1 VKAIARIDVM
11 LKPGISD
18 VQGQVVERSLP
29 AMGWENV
36 SGVRVGK
43 HLELVVEGPTLEALE
58 QQIEE
63 MCERFLA
70 NTVIESYEVVV
81 EAVGGAGGQSE
92 RSKRPPA

>member
-1 VKAIARIDVM
+1 MTSSNGSRVKAVACIDVM

-43 HLELVVEGPTLEALE
+43 HLELVVEGPSLEDLQQQVE
-58 QQIEE
+58 Q

-70 NTVIESYEVVV
+70 NTVIESYSVSLTPID
-81 EAVGGAGGQSE
+81 A
-92 RSKRPPA
+92 

>member
-1 VKAIARIDVM
+1 MSAGNGSRVKAIAKIDVM

-43 HLELVVEGPTLEALE
+43 HLELVVEGASLESLQQQVE
-58 QQIEE
+58 Q
-63 MCERFLA
+63 MCDRFLA
-70 NTVIESYEVVV
+70 NTVIESYSV
-81 EAVGGAGGQSE
+81 ELE
-92 RSKRPPA
+92 PL

>member
-1 VKAIARIDVM
+1 MTSSNGSRVKAVARIDVM

-43 HLELVVEGPTLEALE
+43 HLELLVEGASIEALKQQVE
-58 QQIEE
+58 Q

-70 NTVIESYEVVV
+70 NTVIESYTVTV
-81 EAVGGAGGQSE
+81 EPVDA
-92 RSKRPPA
+92 

>member
-1 VKAIARIDVM
+1 MSGSTNGSRVRAIAKIDVM

-43 HLELVVEGPTLEALE
+43 HLELVVEGASLDELKRQVE
-58 QQIEE
+58 Q

-70 NTVIESYEVVV
+70 NTVIESYTVTIEQ
-81 EAVGGAGGQSE
+81 A
-92 RSKRPPA
+92 

>member
-1 VKAIARIDVM
+1 VTSSNGSHIKAVAKIDVM

-43 HLELVVEGPTLEALE
+43 HLELVVEGASVEALRE
-58 QQIEE
+58 QVEQ
-63 MCERFLA
+63 MCEKFLA
-70 NTVIESYEVVV
+70 NTVIESYSVTV
-81 EAVGGAGGQSE
+81 E
-92 RSKRPPA
+92 PL

>member
-1 VKAIARIDVM
+1 M

-29 AMGWENV
+29 ALGWENV

-43 HLELVVEGPTLEALE
+43 HLEFEVEGTSLDALKE
-58 QQIEE
+58 QVEQ

-70 NTVIESYEVVV
+70 NTVIESFKV
-81 EAVGGAGGQSE
+81 ELALA
-92 RSKRPPA
+92 

>member
-1 VKAIARIDVM
+1 MSESNGSRVKAIARIDVM

-43 HLELVVEGPTLEALE
+43 HLELVVEGPSLESLKDQVE
-58 QQIEE
+58 Q
-63 MCERFLA
+63 MCEKFLA
-70 NTVIESYEVVV
+70 NTVIESYTVTVD
-81 EAVGGAGGQSE
+81 
-92 RSKRPPA
+92 PT

>member
-1 VKAIARIDVM
+1 M

-29 AMGWENV
+29 ALGWKNV

-43 HLELVVEGPTLEALE
+43 HLEFEVEGSSLPDLKSQVE
-58 QQIEE
+58 Q

-70 NTVIESYEVVV
+70 NTVIESYKV
-81 EAVGGAGGQSE
+81 ELVES
-92 RSKRPPA
+92 

>member
-1 VKAIARIDVM
+1 MSSTNGSKIKALARIDVM

-43 HLELVVEGPTLEALE
+43 HLELVVEGSSIDTLRE
-58 QQIEE
+58 QVEK
-63 MCERFLA
+63 MCEAFLA
-70 NTVIESYEVVV
+70 NTVIESYTVEV
-81 EAVGGAGGQSE
+81 EQI
-92 RSKRPPA
+92 

>member
-1 VKAIARIDVM
+1 MTSSNGSRVKAVARIDVM

-43 HLELVVEGPTLEALE
+43 HLELLVEGASIEALKE
-58 QQIEE
+58 QVEQ

-70 NTVIESYEVVV
+70 NTVIESYTVAVEPIEV
-81 EAVGGAGGQSE
+81 
-92 RSKRPPA
+92 

>member
-1 VKAIARIDVM
+1 MSGPNGSRVRALARIDVM

-43 HLELVVEGPTLEALE
+43 HLELVVEGASIDVLKE
-58 QQIEE
+58 QVEK
-63 MCERFLA
+63 MCEAFLA
-70 NTVIESYEVVV
+70 NTVIESYSVRLE
-81 EAVGGAGGQSE
+81 
-92 RSKRPPA
+92 PL